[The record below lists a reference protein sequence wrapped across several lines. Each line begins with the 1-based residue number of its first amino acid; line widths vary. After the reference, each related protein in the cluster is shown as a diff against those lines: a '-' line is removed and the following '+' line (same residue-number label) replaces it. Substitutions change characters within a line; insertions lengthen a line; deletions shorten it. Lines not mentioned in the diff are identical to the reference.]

1 LRAATALPELET
13 QYIDWDMRHVENKF
27 PKLMLLGQQP
37 QGEHHWFVKRLGLAM
52 TRRRQYLRYCQDH
65 ASQISTI
72 RKDPKAAEPDPAQ
85 PLPVTSESEFQVHQP
100 VVEPP
105 PPRSTTTLTTPSTF
119 VEENIV
125 NDVDKIEEQEAD
137 EDIAP
142 SIQATSVGTVEG
154 ETPAIVRLENLRK
167 GNIEFICPFC
177 TQPKKFRRNR
187 AWK

>member
-1 LRAATALPELET
+1 
-13 QYIDWDMRHVENKF
+13 MRHVENKF
-27 PKLMLLGQQP
+27 PKLRPLDHQP
-37 QGEHHWFVKRLGLAM
+37 QGERHWFVKQLGLAI

-72 RKDPKAAEPDPAQ
+72 KKGPKDTELTPVQ
-85 PLPVTSESEFQVHQP
+85 PVPVTSEPDFQVYHP
-100 VVEPP
+100 VVDSP

-119 VEENIV
+119 VEKNV
-125 NDVDKIEEQEAD
+125 ANDVDKIEEQEAD
-137 EDIAP
+137 EGIAL

-167 GNIEFICPFC
+167 GNVEFICPFC
-177 TQPKKFRRNR
+177 TQPQRFRRNH